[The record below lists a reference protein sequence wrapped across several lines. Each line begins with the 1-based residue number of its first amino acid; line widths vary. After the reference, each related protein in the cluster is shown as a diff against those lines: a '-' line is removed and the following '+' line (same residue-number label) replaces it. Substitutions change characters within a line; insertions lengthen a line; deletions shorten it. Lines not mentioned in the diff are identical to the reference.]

1 MIALSIRQPW
11 AGAVALGWK
20 PVENRGRMLSHR
32 GTFLI
37 HAGQRFADDYVGAMA
52 TIRAADHDPPEVFG
66 TPGESPAWA
75 FGAIVGVAE
84 LHAAHRGCDGSCA
97 PGWAQRGQVH
107 HVIRNARPLRR
118 PVPCPGRLFPFTPE
132 PEVLDLVREVWP
144 R

>member
-32 GTFLI
+32 GLFLI
-37 HAGQRFADDYVGAMA
+37 HAGQRL
-52 TIRAADHDPPEVFG
+52 AADYQAAEDAFAGHGLSIPAFG
-66 TPGESPAWA
+66 MPGESPAWA